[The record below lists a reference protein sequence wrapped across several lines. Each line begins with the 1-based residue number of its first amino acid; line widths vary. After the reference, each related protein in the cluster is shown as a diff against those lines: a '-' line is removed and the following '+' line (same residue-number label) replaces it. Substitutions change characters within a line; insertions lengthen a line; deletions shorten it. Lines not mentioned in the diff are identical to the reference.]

1 MLERSRSLSALTV
14 MTRTESGV
22 EGQSE
27 VDKMEAANDNT
38 ATKKSRRCHQC
49 HTPLAEQVHVGV
61 KTGVGV
67 CPLPHWEGCERDI
80 PKGDE
85 AKGKIWA
92 PCPEESLSSEDTDD
106 DKKSVDDSDPDYDP
120 EVEITGKG
128 KLFSSVAEA
137 AAALDNSTKV
147 KPLPLSTALPVN
159 AEELTRKDSIS
170 SSSDDGEFRA
180 KQQQIE
186 KLEKQI
192 REQKGKEAAADLAK
206 IERKNQRRLKRQREI
221 AALEEKEK
229 LLQKQIQNSKVVNPP
244 KSSPTVPDLS
254 THDQKRLNDQVA
266 EHEARRQRRAAE
278 KKAKQKE
285 HSVDLTIDEI
295 RKLPEVQRQALDLM
309 SKLQNMIPS
318 LAADPNAGSGN
329 VTSSVQAG
337 SALPQHGVVQ
347 QPEPRYVYVASL
359 GRAVPVVDT
368 PADITDMQGY
378 GGGDRH
384 SSLDTDS
391 EEECSADEDCPLSPE
406 PGQRFS
412 WRKYSDGSKYFVP
425 IQVKKS
431 TASLMVWTYVLD
443 AKTGRYEKCQVPA
456 QSTTDR
462 QAVKKS
468 QHVQSKKVAH
478 GCSSPKFVDHRV
490 QLGMAGRAGSRQSQL
505 RREERQPT
513 YVCPDVQSEKQGK
526 ELRIPELVHYA
537 RECPVSWTSKVTT
550 DKLNPILWSWAYV
563 SQLLA
568 TRTGQAPKLGEGELE
583 ARLQH
588 FLSVLEITLQ
598 TTTQADFSADAWKVA
613 RLYHVKVQQK
623 IDNGDYSWI
632 QMQKQW
638 GAATS
643 PHELMA
649 ARAEIPIVKQ
659 LKSPLD
665 GTGTGRGGTGRG
677 AKGGKKDDDDDE
689 KKKKQVC
696 YSWNNSEVKGKC
708 KWEMEH
714 DGETCIRMHICSWCK
729 SKDLKPQTHQKRFCR
744 RRIEEE
750 GE

>member
-1 MLERSRSLSALTV
+1 MLERSQSLSALTV
-14 MTRTESGV
+14 MTRTGESGV
-22 EGQSE
+22 GDQEE
-27 VDKMEAANDNT
+27 VDKMEETNEKIT
-38 ATKKSRRCHQC
+38 IKKARRCHQC

-67 CPLPHWEGCERDI
+67 CPLPHWEGCDGDI
-80 PKGDE
+80 PRGDE

-92 PCPEESLSSEDTDD
+92 PCPEDTDSVSTTD
-106 DKKSVDDSDPDYDP
+106 DEKKSADDSDPDYVPD
-120 EVEITGKG
+120 VEITGKQ
-128 KLFSSVAEA
+128 KLFSTVAEA
-137 AAALDNSTKV
+137 AAALENSSKV
-147 KPLPLSTALPVN
+147 KPLSQSSALN
-159 AEELTRKDSIS
+159 EQEQLTRKDSSS

-180 KQQQIE
+180 KQLQIE

-192 REQKGKEAAADLAK
+192 REQKEKDAATDLAK
-206 IERKNQRRLKRQREI
+206 MERKKQRRLKRQQEV

-229 LLQKQIQNSKVVNPP
+229 LLQKQIRHSKVVNPQ
-244 KSSPTVPDLS
+244 KSGSAVPDLS
-254 THDQKRLNDQVA
+254 THKQKLLSDQVA

-318 LAADPNAGSGN
+318 LAADPNAGSGK
-329 VTSSVQAG
+329 VTTSVQAG
-337 SALPQHGVVQ
+337 AALPQHGVVQ

-368 PADITDMQGY
+368 PADITDMHGS

-391 EEECSADEDCPLSPE
+391 EEECSADEDCPFSPE

-412 WRKYSDGSKYFVP
+412 WRKNSDGSKYFVP

-431 TASLMVWTYVLD
+431 AAPSMVWTYALD

-456 QSTTDR
+456 QSTTDS

-468 QHVQSKKVAH
+468 QHVQSKKVAQQ
-478 GCSSPKFVDHRV
+478 CSSPKFVDHRV

-568 TRTGQAPKLGEGELE
+568 TRTGQAQKLGEGELE

-632 QMQKQW
+632 QMQQQW

-659 LKSPLD
+659 LKSTLD
-665 GTGTGRGGTGRG
+665 GTGTGRGGIGKG
-677 AKGGKKDDDDDE
+677 AKGGKKDEDEDE

-696 YSWNNSEVKGKC
+696 YSWNNSEVKGRC